1 MGLQGLKD
9 RVRLFNR
16 EILNPITLSV
26 AGRPYSPYA
35 IVQHEGRKSGRIY
48 TTPVVAR
55 EVEDGYVIP
64 LPYGTGTDWC
74 RNVMA
79 ANGAVIA
86 VGGDAYAVGNP
97 EIIPPDAALG
107 AFPDWMGGL
116 LDAAE
121 TDAYLYVERVS
132 DSPEP
137 PSVYR
142 TMIADYPITR
152 AVLALGSVILILV
165 LLIVL
170 IRGLRRKT

>member
-1 MGLQGLKD
+1 MDFQAIKD

-16 EILNPITLSV
+16 EILNPITLSF

-35 IVQHEGRKSGRIY
+35 IVQHEGRKSGRMY

-64 LPYGTGTDWC
+64 LPYGADTDWC
-74 RNVMA
+74 RNVIA

-86 VGGDAYAVGNP
+86 VSGDAYAVGHP
-97 EIIPPDAALG
+97 EVIPPDEALG
-107 AFPDWMGGL
+107 AFPAWMGWL

-121 TDAYLYVERVS
+121 TEAYLTVERVS

-142 TMIADYPITR
+142 TMIADYPISR
-152 AVLALGSVILILV
+152 AVLALGGVILIIA

-170 IRGLRRKT
+170 IRGLRREA

>member
-1 MGLQGLKD
+1 MGFQTIKD

-16 EILNPITLSV
+16 EILNPITLSF
-26 AGRPYSPYA
+26 AGRPHSPYA

-55 EVEDGYVIP
+55 EIEDGFVIP
-64 LPYGTGTDWC
+64 LPYGASTDWC
-74 RNVMA
+74 RNVIA

-86 VGGDAYAVGNP
+86 AQGDAYRVGHP
-97 EIIPPDAALG
+97 EVIPPAKALE
-107 AFPDWMGGL
+107 AFPAWMGRL
-116 LDAAE
+116 LDSAE
-121 TDAYLYVERVS
+121 TEEYLRVERVS

-142 TMIADYPITR
+142 AIIADYPITR
-152 AVLALGSVILILV
+152 AVLALGGVLLAMV

-170 IRGLRRKT
+170 VRGLRRKA